1 MTPKAFFAGIVM
13 IGMLNVSGVSVILAE
28 GDEKKPSEKTQQEG
42 MGLRVDDLPKP
53 IPDIM
58 NSIQRIGNEVGDG
71 ISKATSEGAQAIK
84 KALSSDTPKSKEK

>member
-1 MTPKAFFAGIVM
+1 MILKTFFAGVMM
-13 IGMLNVSGVSVILAE
+13 IGVLNVMGVSVVFAE
-28 GDEKKPSEKTQQEG
+28 ENEKKPSEKTQQEG

-84 KALSSDTPKSKEK
+84 KALSKDSTESKEK